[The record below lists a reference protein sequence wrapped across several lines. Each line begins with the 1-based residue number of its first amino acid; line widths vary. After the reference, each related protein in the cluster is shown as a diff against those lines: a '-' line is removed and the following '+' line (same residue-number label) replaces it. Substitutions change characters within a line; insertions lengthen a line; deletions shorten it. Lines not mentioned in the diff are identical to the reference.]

1 VADIDL
7 RDDTFQFRSGSDPRF
22 SRAGARAPRRR
33 SDADDADGAYTDD
46 DVDPEALYAA
56 EAAWSDAKAAP
67 RPTRGSSDAR
77 ATLTRAP
84 PMSEDEFRQR
94 QSARWAAERRAAA
107 PRPGGSQEDD
117 APGSFGDG
125 GGGGEEGEEEEA
137 DEDLADFRP
146 RVLTRAAASTGAASF
161 FAGVSWSELGASEE
175 MCAALSAAGAA
186 RPSAIQASAWA
197 ALTALAPSTPHVLL
211 ADAAGSGKTL
221 AYLAPLVAAL
231 RAGEAAGLPRAAPNS
246 PHVLVLTPTAELAAQ
261 VLSVCR
267 ALSAGGAPFRAAAA
281 TGGRSART
289 QSATLDGGVEVLVGT
304 PGRLAALAADGA
316 LALSGVRALV
326 LDECDVLAGPHGDF
340 EAAVTPLRAGA
351 PPGARVVLVTATLPE
366 ETAEHLRRRLLGGAH
381 AAPVLGRGLH
391 RPAAGIEE
399 HLVDCSGTGG
409 GGEEGGGGGGGNP
422 SWRQGFRRKTEAL
435 SRVLAG
441 APRAPTLVFCNTLDS
456 CRAVE
461 NFLKRRDRR
470 GAKYAV
476 HAVHA
481 AVDPGARQA
490 AFAALAAPPR
500 GAAPGP
506 PPVVVAT
513 DRASRGLDCA
523 GIRHVILFDFP
534 RDASEYVRRVG
545 RTGRGAGGTGRA
557 TLLVLGKQVRLA
569 REIMARNARG
579 DPVEALPRGAAQE
592 DDGGRGA

>member
-33 SDADDADGAYTDD
+33 SDDDADSDD
-46 DVDPEALYAA
+46 ADDSDLDPEALSAA
-56 EAAWSDAKAAP
+56 EAAWSGAKSAP
-67 RPTRGSSDAR
+67 RPTRGSSEAR

-84 PMSEDEFRQR
+84 PVSEEEFRQR
-94 QSARWAAERRAAA
+94 QAARWAAERRAAA
-107 PRPGGSQEDD
+107 PQPGGSQEDD
-117 APGSFGDG
+117 APGGF
-125 GGGGEEGEEEEA
+125 GGGEEDEEA

-161 FAGVSWSELGASEE
+161 FAGVSWNELGASEE
-175 MCAALSAAGAA
+175 MVTALSAAGAA

-197 ALTALAPSTPHVLL
+197 ALTAISPSTPHVLL

-231 RAGEAAGLPRAAPNS
+231 RAGEAAGLPRAPPNA

-267 ALSAGGAPFRAAAA
+267 ALSIGGAPFRAAAA

-289 QSATLDGGVEVLVGT
+289 QSSTLDGGVEVLIGT
-304 PGRLAALAADGA
+304 PGRLAALAEAGS
-316 LALSGVRALV
+316 LKLSGVRALV

-366 ETAEHLRRRLLGGAH
+366 ETAEHLRRRLLGGAP

-399 HLVDCSGTGG
+399 HLVDCSGTSA
-409 GGEEGGGGGGGNP
+409 GGEEGEGGGGGGGNP
-422 SWRQGFRRKTEAL
+422 TWRQGFRRKTEAL
-435 SRVLAG
+435 SRVLSG
-441 APRAPTLVFCNTLDS
+441 APKAPTLVFCNTLDS

-461 NFLKRRDRR
+461 NFLKRRDRS
-470 GAKYAV
+470 GAKYTV

-481 AVDPGARQA
+481 AVDPSARDA
-490 AFAALAAPPR
+490 AFAALAASPR
-500 GAAPGP
+500 GAVAGP

-579 DPVEALPRGAAQE
+579 DPVEALPRGAAR
-592 DDGGRGA
+592 DDDDYE